1 MPNPPLKS
9 DKTLHFY
16 SYDSTQNPWLAG
28 GGAYRD
34 LEVLSRLRRNFV
46 AVHLYIGNY
55 PGGRRQSLQGVE
67 IIPLGFGGNEIL
79 SRLTYVVLA
88 NLRILFHKRGYIG
101 IGLSL
106 YSPLPVAWLHR
117 KCIYGVLHHI
127 IGNNW
132 THKLGVTGRLFDRLE
147 SLYYRIP
154 NKFVVLNDAVAE
166 EILRYNP
173 KAQVLRTSNGF
184 HPALLQVKDISES
197 SPPFLAFIGRLD
209 IFMKGLDILIEAF
222 ASVAAQHPKLKL
234 VLAGRG
240 DPESEKKLLAL
251 ARHLGMENKVSLR
264 TNITDAEKSML
275 LSQCLFFCSP
285 SRYEGWGIA
294 ALEANAAGKVV
305 VVSEASGF
313 KNSISDGFSGIRVEI
328 GNTIALSNAILG
340 LLRDPERIKKMGL
353 QAREW
358 AVQFNWD
365 AIADKEATWLEQ
377 HLGQ

>member
-9 DKTLHFY
+9 DKTLHYY

-34 LEVLSRLRRNFV
+34 LEVLSRLRRNFFS
-46 AVHLYIGNY
+46 VHLYIGNY

-79 SRLTYVVLA
+79 SRLTFTVLA
-88 NLRILFHKRGYIG
+88 NLKILFQGRDPIG
-101 IGLSL
+101 ISLSL
-106 YSPLPVAWLHR
+106 YSPLPAAWLR
-117 KCIYGVLHHI
+117 RGQMYGVLHHI
-127 IGNNW
+127 IGKNW
-132 THKLGVTGRLFDRLE
+132 TRKLGAIGRVLDGLE
-147 SLYYRIP
+147 GLYYGLP
-154 NKFVVLNDAVAE
+154 KNFVVSNDAVAA

-173 KAQVLRTSNGF
+173 KAQVLRTANGF

-222 ASVAAQHPKLKL
+222 ALVAAQHPNLKL

-340 LLRDPERIKKMGL
+340 LLREPEQIKKIGL
-353 QAREW
+353 QA
-358 AVQFNWD
+358 
-365 AIADKEATWLEQ
+365 KK
-377 HLGQ
+377 